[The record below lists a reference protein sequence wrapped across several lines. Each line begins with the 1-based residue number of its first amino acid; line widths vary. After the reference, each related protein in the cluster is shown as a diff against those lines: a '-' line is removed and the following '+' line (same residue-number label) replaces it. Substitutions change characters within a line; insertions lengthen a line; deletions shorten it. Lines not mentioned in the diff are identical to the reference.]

1 MVIQNISTVYH
12 GTAPGSCFYMMS
24 TLMKWSFWLDSLN
37 RKMESL
43 SWDFIIDYLPLDL
56 QNQCLV
62 LL

>member
-12 GTAPGSCFYMMS
+12 GSCFYMMS